1 MNDDRDMRLRDH
13 ATYPDEA
20 ALERELGA
28 SYGSYRA
35 LLDWFASLGLAVAW
49 TYYRDGSA
57 WLGKVQKGV
66 KGAAWLS
73 AWGGYFRCTVY
84 VPLAREEGLYA
95 LPSPP
100 ELKEILRAAKP
111 LGKSKP
117 CVLDV
122 RSEADLAAVR
132 ALVAYKLSLR

>member
-1 MNDDRDMRLRDH
+1 MNDDQDMRLRDP

-20 ALERELGA
+20 ALERALGS
-28 SYGSYRA
+28 SYGAYRE
-35 LLDWFASLGLAVAW
+35 LLAWFATLGLAVAW

-57 WLGKVQKGV
+57 WLGKAQKGA

-84 VPLAREEGLYA
+84 VPLSKEGGLYA
-95 LPSPP
+95 LSLPP
-100 ELKEILRAAKP
+100 ELNQALRGAKP

-122 RSEADLAAVR
+122 RSTADLAAVR
-132 ALVAYKLSLR
+132 ELVAYKLSLR